1 MTDQSKNS
9 PAVSASSRVLPSAPA
24 PAARGRRFPLK
35 WLLVAAAVLVVGYA
49 VLVQPL
55 SRSAGSNRAGAGF
68 GPVPVTAEPA
78 RQADLDVR
86 IVALGTV
93 TPVSTVTVRSR
104 VDGQLQKIL
113 FEEGHQV
120 EAGAPLVE
128 VDPRPFEVQK
138 QQVEAQLSKDDTLL
152 ANARLDLERFNTLLA
167 QDSIAGQQVDTQKA
181 LVRQYEAAVKL
192 DQAQVDTAALQLAYA
207 HITAPISG
215 RVGLRLVDLGNMI
228 HASDPG
234 GIVVITQL
242 QPITV
247 VFAIPQDALPKVLSR
262 FKSDEPMTVE
272 AFDRDGRTLLATGR
286 LVTID
291 NQIDP
296 STGTVKLRAEFPNT
310 DETLF
315 PNQFVNVQLIAEQI
329 HGATVVPAAAVQRGT
344 AGTLVYLVTDH
355 EGQKTASV
363 RRVETGPTER
373 GLVAISQGLVPGDVV
388 VVDGVDK
395 LREGSAIELVSRTA
409 GATGAAGAR
418 PEKPAGKRGPG
429 GARPPQN

>member
-1 MTDQSKNS
+1 MTADPQKT
-9 PAVSASSRVLPSAPA
+9 SAY
-24 PAARGRRFPLK
+24 PAAQANPPTRAAHRWRPSLK
-35 WLLVAAAVLVVGYA
+35 WILIVTAVLVVGYA
-49 VLVQPL
+49 IVVRPL
-55 SRSAGSNRAGAGF
+55 TRTVSPAGAGLASRA
-68 GPVPVTAEPA
+68 VPVTAEPA
-78 RQADLDVR
+78 RKTDLDVR
-86 IVALGTV
+86 IIALGTV

-113 FEEGHQV
+113 FDEGHPV

-128 VDPRPFEVQK
+128 IDPRPFEVQK
-138 QQVEAQLSKDDTLL
+138 QQTEAQLAKDNALL
-152 ANARLDLERFNTLLA
+152 QNARLDLERFSTLFA

-192 DQAQVDTAALQLAYA
+192 DQAQIDIAALQLTYA

-228 HASDPG
+228 HASDAG
-234 GIVVITQL
+234 GIAVITQL
-242 QPITV
+242 RPITV
-247 VFAIPQDALPKVLSR
+247 VFSIPQDALPKVLKR
-262 FKSDEPMTVE
+262 FKSDEAMTVE
-272 AFDRDGRTLLATGR
+272 AYDRDGRALLATGR

-315 PNQFVNVQLIAEQI
+315 PNQFVNVQLIAERIQ
-329 HGATVVPAAAVQRGT
+329 GATVVPSAAVQRGA
-344 AGTLVYLVTDH
+344 AGSLVYLVTDKD
-355 EGQKTASV
+355 GQKTASV
-363 RRVETGPTER
+363 RAVETGPSER
-373 GLVAISQGLVPGDVV
+373 GVIAISKGLAPGDVV

-395 LREGSAIELVSRTA
+395 LRDGSTVELVSRTA
-409 GATGAAGAR
+409 GAAGTAG
-418 PEKPAGKRGPG
+418 PGPAKASGKRGPE